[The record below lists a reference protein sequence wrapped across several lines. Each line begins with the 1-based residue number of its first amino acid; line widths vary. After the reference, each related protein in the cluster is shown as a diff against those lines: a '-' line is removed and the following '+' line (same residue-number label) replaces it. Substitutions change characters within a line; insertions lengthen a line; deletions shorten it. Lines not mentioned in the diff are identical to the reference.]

1 VSAPSD
7 PHPPTEPATEW
18 SPSTAEIPVVATSG
32 ATAAGRSLPPHPD
45 AAPPA
50 PAAAAPAPSPAPGA
64 APVAAP
70 QPTGPVDF
78 VPGLPGIGTPP
89 VPPPATTTPPPPVPS
104 PVPPVSTAQ
113 EAATPGPGWP
123 ETLES
128 GTATA
133 GRSRQLRGG
142 RGALDRTALLA
153 LGLATLALVLVLLGL
168 SLRFGEETLWSTI
181 PLWSAFATLCA
192 ALGVLGFAPIHPG
205 GRTGTDSAWRLA
217 AAGLLGLAVF
227 WLLVVLPNAD
237 TDRGFLFTAALGA
250 LGAALW
256 TGSRGRS

>member
-1 VSAPSD
+1 MSAPSD

-32 ATAAGRSLPPHPD
+32 ATAAGRSLPPHPE

-50 PAAAAPAPSPAPGA
+50 PAAAPAPTAAPAA

-78 VPGLPGIGTPP
+78 VPGLPGLGTPP
-89 VPPPATTTPPPPVPS
+89 VPPPATSTPPVPTPAPHASAPAEPGS
-104 PVPPVSTAQ
+104 PGPSWPDTLESG
-113 EAATPGPGWP
+113 AATPG
-123 ETLES
+123 
-128 GTATA
+128 
-133 GRSRQLRGG
+133 RSRHLRGARG
-142 RGALDRTALLA
+142 RLDRTALLA
-153 LGLATLALVLVLLGL
+153 LGLAALALVLVLLGL

-192 ALGVLGFAPIHPG
+192 ALGVLGFAPVHPG
-205 GRTGTDSAWRLA
+205 GRAGTDSAWRMA

>member
-1 VSAPSD
+1 MSAPSD

-50 PAAAAPAPSPAPGA
+50 PAAAPAPAPAPAAG
-64 APVAAP
+64 PVAAP

-89 VPPPATTTPPPPVPS
+89 VPPPATSTPPPPVPS
-104 PVPPVSTAQ
+104 PVPPVPTPQ
-113 EAATPGPGWP
+113 EAGASGPSWP
-123 ETLES
+123 QTLES
-128 GTATA
+128 EATA
-133 GRSRQLRGG
+133 PGRSRHLRGA
-142 RGALDRTALLA
+142 RGALGRTALLA
-153 LGLATLALVLVLLGL
+153 LGLAALGLVLVLLGL

-205 GRTGTDSAWRLA
+205 GRTGTDSAWRMA

-256 TGSRGRS
+256 TGPRGRS

>member
-50 PAAAAPAPSPAPGA
+50 PAAAPAPAPAPAA

-78 VPGLPGIGTPP
+78 VPGLPGLGTPP
-89 VPPPATTTPPPPVPS
+89 VPPPATTTPPVPTPAPPASAP
-104 PVPPVSTAQ
+104 A
-113 EAATPGPGWP
+113 EAGPPGPSWP

-128 GTATA
+128 GAATP
-133 GRSRQLRGG
+133 GPSRHLRGA
-142 RGALDRTALLA
+142 RGALGRTALLA